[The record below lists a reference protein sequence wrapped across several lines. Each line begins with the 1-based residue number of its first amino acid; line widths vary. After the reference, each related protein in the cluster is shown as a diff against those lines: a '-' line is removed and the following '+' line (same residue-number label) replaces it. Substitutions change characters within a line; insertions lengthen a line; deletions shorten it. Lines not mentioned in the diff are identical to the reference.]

1 MRSWKNDLE
10 KECSIKKSSSEPSV
24 IFTKNEM
31 DESTIIFGRLYCDKM
46 FDTYTDIVSA
56 VIGDINKNRHSDRN

>member
-1 MRSWKNDLE
+1 
-10 KECSIKKSSSEPSV
+10 
-24 IFTKNEM
+24 M

-56 VIGDINKNRHSDRN
+56 VIGDINKNRHSDRNWNQMGGNWANGRDRT